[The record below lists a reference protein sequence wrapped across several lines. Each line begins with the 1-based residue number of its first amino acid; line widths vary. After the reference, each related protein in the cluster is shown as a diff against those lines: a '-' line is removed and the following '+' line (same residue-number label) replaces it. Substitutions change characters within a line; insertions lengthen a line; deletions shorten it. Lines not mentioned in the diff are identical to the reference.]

1 MAEIRRY
8 PFISHLRTT
17 QTGWVRHSTAGT
29 ARHVGT
35 GAAFWFRPIH
45 AVISEV
51 PVDDRE
57 IPLLVHAWT
66 ADRQDVAVQGTV
78 TFRFV
83 DPEAA
88 SNRIDFAVDAST
100 GLWRARPLELVASL
114 LTELAQQ
121 HAVTAVAGRTLSQ
134 TLVDGTDAVRSRIAR
149 GLATEPRL
157 EGTGIAVLGVRVISL
172 SLEKDIERALKT
184 PERER
189 IQGEADR
196 SSFARRAQA
205 VDQERAI
212 AENEL
217 ANQVELARREEDL
230 VTRRGTT
237 ERRRA
242 EEHAAAARIEAQA
255 QAQAER
261 TGIESVAA
269 AGRTRLEAQAR
280 AEASTAV
287 GRAQAEIERATYDTL
302 AAAGPELLRALALRE
317 LAEAVAG
324 IDNLTVTPDLVTGML
339 AKMAGTPSAATA

>member
-8 PFISHLRTT
+8 PFVSHLRTT

-78 TFRFV
+78 TFRFA

-172 SLEKDIERALKT
+172 SLEKGL
-184 PERER
+184 
-189 IQGEADR
+189 
-196 SSFARRAQA
+196 S
-205 VDQERAI
+205 
-212 AENEL
+212 
-217 ANQVELARREEDL
+217 
-230 VTRRGTT
+230 
-237 ERRRA
+237 
-242 EEHAAAARIEAQA
+242 
-255 QAQAER
+255 
-261 TGIESVAA
+261 
-269 AGRTRLEAQAR
+269 
-280 AEASTAV
+280 
-287 GRAQAEIERATYDTL
+287 
-302 AAAGPELLRALALRE
+302 
-317 LAEAVAG
+317 
-324 IDNLTVTPDLVTGML
+324 
-339 AKMAGTPSAATA
+339 